1 MKPSLRL
8 DRITIMNATLSSA
21 FDAYRRYRAAKAKSK
36 LYRAVRYALYSLVA
50 TYVLL
55 LCFPQVLFAHQV
67 TYRNFT
73 VYSRQPLDQ
82 SVYVMLDKV
91 EARLATSEIN
101 NTQVRRKIFLTNS
114 QRLYSMLSLYLDANS
129 FGKGFGILPTN
140 NVFIN
145 EADVAR
151 DLVFRKAPAFNQ
163 RSLSEVVAHE
173 VTHLLIREKFGYV
186 KNVTMPAW
194 KREGYA
200 EYVSGGTTIDYA
212 TGVNL
217 WKTNPQNDRGY
228 QYFKYYMLV
237 KYLMDHDK
245 LTVEQLFT
253 RDFNQAELE
262 TKVLSTL

>member
-1 MKPSLRL
+1 MK
-8 DRITIMNATLSSA
+8 NVLSSA
-21 FDAYRRYRAAKAKSK
+21 IDAYRRYRAAKAKSK
-36 LYRAVRYALYSLVA
+36 LYRSIRYVFFSLA
-50 TYVLL
+50 AAYVLL

-67 TYRNFT
+67 TYKNFT
-73 VYSRQPLDQ
+73 VYSREPLDQ
-82 SVYVMLDKV
+82 NVYAMLDKV
-91 EARLATSEIN
+91 EARLATSAIN
-101 NTQVRRKIFLTNS
+101 NTQVRPKIFLTNS
-114 QRLYSMLSLYLDANS
+114 QKLYSALSLYIGANS

-145 EADVAR
+145 DADVAK
-151 DLVFRKAPAFNQ
+151 DLVFRKAPSFNQ

-173 VTHLLIREKFGYV
+173 VTHLLVREKFGYV
-186 KNVTMPAW
+186 KNVTSPAW

-212 TGVNL
+212 TGANL
-217 WKTNPQNDRGY
+217 WKANPQNDRGY

-237 KYLMDHDK
+237 KYLMDHEK

>member
-1 MKPSLRL
+1 
-8 DRITIMNATLSSA
+8 MNTTVSSA
-21 FDAYRRYRAAKAKSK
+21 FDAYRRYRAAKAQSK
-36 LYRAVRYALYSLVA
+36 LYRTVRYLFFSLA
-50 TYVLL
+50 AAYVLL
-55 LCFPQVLFAHQV
+55 LCFPQVLFAHEV
-67 TYRNFT
+67 TYKNFT

-82 SVYVMLDKV
+82 NVYAMLDKV
-91 EARLATSEIN
+91 EARLATSEVN
-101 NTQVRRKIFLTNS
+101 NTQVRPKIFLTNS
-114 QRLYSMLSLYLDANS
+114 QRLYSALSLYMDANS
-129 FGKGFGILPTN
+129 FGKGFGLLPTN

-173 VTHLLIREKFGYV
+173 VTHLLVREKFGYV

-212 TGVNL
+212 TGANL
-217 WKTNPQNDRGY
+217 WKANPQNDRGY

-237 KYLMDHDK
+237 KYLLDHDK
-245 LTVEQLFT
+245 LTVDDLFN
-253 RDFNQAELE
+253 RNFDRAELE
-262 TKVLSTL
+262 RKVLNSL

>member
-1 MKPSLRL
+1 
-8 DRITIMNATLSSA
+8 MNNALSSA
-21 FDAYRRYRAAKAKSK
+21 VDAYRRYRAAKARSK
-36 LYRAVRYALYSLVA
+36 LYRSVRYVFVSLA
-50 TYVLL
+50 AAYVLL

-67 TYRNFT
+67 TYKNFT

-91 EARLATSEIN
+91 ETRLATSGIN
-101 NTQVRRKIFLTNS
+101 NTQVRPKIFLTNS
-114 QRLYSMLSLYLDANS
+114 QRLYSFLSLYLGANS

-173 VTHLLIREKFGYV
+173 VTHLLVREKFGYW
-186 KNVTMPAW
+186 KNITTSAW
-194 KREGYA
+194 KKEGYA

-212 TGVNL
+212 TGANL
-217 WKTNPQNDRGY
+217 WKANPRNDRGY

-237 KYLMDHDK
+237 KYLLDHDK
-245 LTVEQLFT
+245 LTVEQLFN
-253 RDFNQAELE
+253 RDFDREELE
-262 TKVLSTL
+262 RKVLNSL

>member
-1 MKPSLRL
+1 
-8 DRITIMNATLSSA
+8 MNTTLSSA
-21 FDAYRRYRAAKAKSK
+21 FDVYRRYRAAKAKSK
-36 LYRAVRYALYSLVA
+36 LYHTIRYLFFSLA
-50 TYVLL
+50 MAYVLL

-67 TYRNFT
+67 TYKNFT
-73 VYSRQPLDQ
+73 VYSRQPLNQ
-82 SVYVMLDKV
+82 NVYVMLDKV
-91 EARLATSEIN
+91 ETRLATSEVN
-101 NTQVRRKIFLTNS
+101 NMQVKPKIFLTNS
-114 QRLYSMLSLYLDANS
+114 QRLYSLLSLYLDANS
-129 FGKGFGILPTN
+129 FGKGFGLLPTN

-173 VTHLLIREKFGYV
+173 VTHLLVREKFGYL

-194 KREGYA
+194 KKEGYA
-200 EYVSGGTTIDYA
+200 EYVAGGTTLDYA
-212 TGVNL
+212 TGANL
-217 WKTNPQNDRGY
+217 WKANPQNDRGY

-253 RDFNQAELE
+253 RDFDRAELE
-262 TKVLSTL
+262 TRVLSTL